1 MLTVGGP
8 IRYGRYERWKT
19 VAAEHGRTKP
29 HRPLRG
35 STPELRGAQALRTGA
50 SKPSTHAVWFNDG
63 RPPDTAKEL
72 LKSTENGHEK
82 GHASEAQA
90 EESSR
95 AYSLLSHGFTLSR
108 PLRVPCGVQIDPA
121 SGPTMQQQ
129 VASPPTTVLERTRSV
144 GKNSTAKATVTQPSK
159 KSKKSH
165 GSTALFRINP
175 SYKWANNSCW
185 LDTALE
191 LLWNAAMQNFNDLRT
206 AFSGLRASELQST
219 PLYALYRLLDTRRDL
234 YLTNSSNH
242 TVEVLTKQRDDFRK
256 CLHDAKIAS
265 LTGFDSVSVSGFMTL
280 YFYKP
285 LIIFNSHGSNKSW
298 DVHKKLK
305 ERRSARSTRTS
316 QRML

>member
-1 MLTVGGP
+1 MLTCLTVGGP

-35 STPELRGAQALRTGA
+35 STPEPRGAQALRTGA
-50 SKPSTHAVWFNDG
+50 SKPSARAVWFNDG

-72 LKSTENGHEK
+72 LKSNEK
-82 GHASEAQA
+82 GHTSEAQPK
-90 EESSR
+90 ESSR

-108 PLRVPCGVQIDPA
+108 PPRIPREVQIDPA
-121 SGPTMQQQ
+121 SDHTKQQPT
-129 VASPPTTVLERTRSV
+129 VSPPTTLPEPTRPV
-144 GKNSTAKATVTQPSK
+144 GKISTTKAMVTRPSQ
-159 KSKKSH
+159 KSKSR

-191 LLWNAAMQNFNDLRT
+191 LLWNAAMRNFNDLRT

-242 TVEVLTKQRDDFRK
+242 TVEVLSKQRDDFRK
-256 CLHDAKIAS
+256 CLHNAKIAS
-265 LTGFDSVSVSGFMTL
+265 LAGFDSVSVSSFMTF

-285 LIIFNSHGSNKSW
+285 LILLNSHGSNKS
-298 DVHKKLK
+298 
-305 ERRSARSTRTS
+305 
-316 QRML
+316 